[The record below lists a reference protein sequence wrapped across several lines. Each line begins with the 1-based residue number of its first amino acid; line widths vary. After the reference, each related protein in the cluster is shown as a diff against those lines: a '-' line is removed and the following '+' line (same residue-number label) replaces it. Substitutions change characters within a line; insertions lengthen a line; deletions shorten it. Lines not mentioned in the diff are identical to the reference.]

1 MIGDPPA
8 NAGKPERAERDLVRE
23 IVADAARRYFALR
36 HQKVENFCERHF
48 SPKGAWRL
56 NRNAWGHDLWR
67 APANMLWAMPYAL
80 SRSAAGLSR
89 RMGWTHLAAGL
100 DRIPPGFKTAVA
112 AEVEWL
118 IYTEL
123 LELPLT
129 QHDRNSQR
137 DALLEAILSHEG
149 IAELLLPDLLVLS
162 NVVEPET
169 ARARLESYFLTYTG
183 SRNAAADL
191 AGSLL
196 NLAGG
201 ALAFQQFTPGSIA
214 LGGAAATALAQ
225 QLAVANFALGPT
237 LGSVYYSLFPAAAS
251 AGLVAGA
258 VGGTMLALG
267 ILTAFT
273 GIVTDPVQQALG
285 VHERRLHRLLDALQN
300 TLLGHQDDFRLRDAY
315 VARIFDLLD
324 IVKTAVQLSR
334 H

>member
-1 MIGDPPA
+1 MTGDPQV
-8 NAGKPERAERDLVRE
+8 NTVKPERADQDRVRD
-23 IVADAARRYFALR
+23 IVADAARRYFEVR
-36 HQKVENFCERHF
+36 HQMVASFCARHF
-48 SPKGAWRL
+48 SLKGAWRL
-56 NRNAWGHDLWR
+56 NRKAWGHDLWR
-67 APANMLWAMPYAL
+67 APVNVLWAMPYVL
-80 SRSAAGLSR
+80 SRSAAGVSR
-89 RMGWTHLAAGL
+89 RLGWTQLAEGL
-100 DRIPPGFKTAVA
+100 GRIPPGFKTAVA

-129 QHDRNSQR
+129 QPDRNSPR

-162 NVVEPET
+162 HAGET
-169 ARARLESYFLTYTG
+169 ETTRSRLESYFLTYTG

-191 AGSLL
+191 AGSLM

-258 VGGTMLALG
+258 IGGTMLALG

-300 TLLGHQDDFRLRDAY
+300 TLFDDEDDFRLRDAY